1 MASGDNEDG
10 EDGEDG
16 EDAAPA
22 GAGSRDPRTLAKLVQ
37 GTNIHE
43 ETLLATDYLN
53 HLNEIIMLL
62 GMIPSMPECLE
73 DAHAWEPKTSV
84 QHFRDSSFADKDLA
98 VFAYENAPE
107 RYRLPFESTIA
118 HINDLA
124 AEGIADI
131 EKVLET
137 GEQGRIDDTVA
148 TISRN
153 MQKFIDVASAI
164 IHGDVRTMDQA
175 EIDGIMTN

>member
-1 MASGDNEDG
+1 MASGVNKHG
-10 EDGEDG
+10 EDGPRDG
-16 EDAAPA
+16 AD
-22 GAGSRDPRTLAKLVQ
+22 SSDPRTLAELVQ
-37 GTNIHE
+37 GKNIHE

-53 HLNEIIMLL
+53 HLNEIIMLI

-73 DAHAWEPKTSV
+73 DAKVWEPKTYV
-84 QHFRDSSFADKDLA
+84 QHFQDSSFGEKDLA
-98 VFAYENAPE
+98 IFAYENAPD
-107 RYRLPFESTIA
+107 RYRRPFESTIA

-124 AEGIADI
+124 AAAITAI

-137 GEQGRIDDTVA
+137 GEQGRIEDTVA

-175 EIDGIMTN
+175 EIDGIMTG

>member
-1 MASGDNEDG
+1 M
-10 EDGEDG
+10 
-16 EDAAPA
+16 
-22 GAGSRDPRTLAKLVQ
+22 VQ

-73 DAHAWEPKTSV
+73 DAHAWEPKTYV

>member
-1 MASGDNEDG
+1 MAGGIN
-10 EDGEDG
+10 EDG

-22 GAGSRDPRTLAKLVQ
+22 EAGPSDPRTLAKLVQ
-37 GTNIHE
+37 GKNIHV

-62 GMIPSMPECLE
+62 GMIPSMPECLD
-73 DAHAWEPKTSV
+73 DAKDWAPKTYV
-84 QHFRDSSFADKDLA
+84 QHFQDSNFADKDLA
-98 VFAYENAPE
+98 IFAYENAPE
-107 RYRLPFESTIA
+107 RYRRPFESTIA
-118 HINDLA
+118 HINELA

-137 GEQGRIDDTVA
+137 GEQGRIEDTVA

-175 EIDGIMTN
+175 EIDGIMTG

>member
-1 MASGDNEDG
+1 MADGINHDTAGDG
-10 EDGEDG
+10 T
-16 EDAAPA
+16 
-22 GAGSRDPRTLAKLVQ
+22 GSSHPRTLAKLVQ
-37 GTNIHE
+37 GKNIDE

-73 DAHAWEPKTSV
+73 DAKAWEPKTYV
-84 QHFRDSSFADKDLA
+84 QHFQDSSFASKDLA
-98 VFAYENAPE
+98 IFAYEHAPE
-107 RYRLPFESTIA
+107 RYRRPFESTIA
-118 HINDLA
+118 HVNELA

-131 EKVLET
+131 QKVLET
-137 GEQGRIDDTVA
+137 GDQGRIEDTAA
-148 TISRN
+148 TISRT

-175 EIDGIMTN
+175 EIDGIMAR

>member
-1 MASGDNEDG
+1 MAGGINEDG
-10 EDGEDG
+10 AQGG
-16 EDAAPA
+16 AAF
-22 GAGSRDPRTLAKLVQ
+22 GHPRTLAKLVQ
-37 GTNIHE
+37 GKNIHE

-73 DAHAWEPKTSV
+73 DAHAWRPKTYV
-84 QHFRDSSFADKDLA
+84 QHFRHSSFADKDLA
-98 VFAYENAPE
+98 IFAYENAPE
-107 RYRLPFESTIA
+107 RYRRPFESTIA

-124 AEGIADI
+124 AEGIAEI
-131 EKVLET
+131 GRALET
-137 GEQGRIDDTVA
+137 GEQGRIEDTVA

-175 EIDGIMTN
+175 EIDGIMTG

>member
-1 MASGDNEDG
+1 MADGINKDG
-10 EDGEDG
+10 EDV
-16 EDAAPA
+16 APA
-22 GAGSRDPRTLAKLVQ
+22 GTDSSHPRTLANLVR
-37 GTNIHE
+37 GKNIHE

-73 DAHAWEPKTSV
+73 DAHAWKPKTYI
-84 QHFRDSSFADKDLA
+84 QHFQDSSFAEKDLA
-98 VFAYENAPE
+98 IFAYENAPD
-107 RYRLPFESTIA
+107 RYRRPFESTIA

-175 EIDGIMTN
+175 EIDGIMTG

>member
-10 EDGEDG
+10 EDE

-73 DAHAWEPKTSV
+73 DAHAWEPKTYV

>member
-1 MASGDNEDG
+1 MADAINQDSEDV
-10 EDGEDG
+10 
-16 EDAAPA
+16 APA
-22 GAGSRDPRTLAKLVQ
+22 KEGPGYPRTLAKLVQ
-37 GTNIHE
+37 GKNIHE

-62 GMIPSMPECLE
+62 GMIPSMPECLD
-73 DAHAWEPKTSV
+73 DAHEWQPKTYV
-84 QHFRDSSFADKDLA
+84 QHFQDSNFAEKDLA
-98 VFAYENAPE
+98 FFAYENAPD
-107 RYRLPFESTIA
+107 RYRRPFESTIA

-137 GEQGRIDDTVA
+137 GEPARIEDTVA
-148 TISRN
+148 TITRT

-175 EIDGIMTN
+175 EIDRIITG